1 MTTVNTV
8 NLQASLKNL
17 SSNPE
22 NKGKTSGFKDNT
34 QVQNTV
40 ETQVITHPSAAA
52 AGPKIIT
59 QIQASVL
66 VTQTVNDD
74 GSMSQFPKQ
83 GVVDYYIKSQQDLV
97 NKGDLSVLPNP
108 TLTDKA

>member
-22 NKGKTSGFKDNT
+22 NKVKTGGFKENAQVPNT
-34 QVQNTV
+34 L
-40 ETQVITHPSAAA
+40 ETQVITHPSAVA

-59 QIQASVL
+59 QIEASVL
-66 VTQTVNDD
+66 VTQTVHDD
-74 GSMSQFPKQ
+74 GTMSQFPKQ
-83 GVVDYYIKSQQDLV
+83 GVVDYYIKSQQDLAD
-97 NKGDLSVLPNP
+97 KGDLSVLPNP
-108 TLTDKA
+108 TITDKA